1 MYAVILAGGGGT
13 RLWPLSDP
21 AHPKPFLPLFD
32 DGSLLQKTVHRLTAG
47 GELALSDADLTVV
60 TDRRYEHLVRYQLA
74 SVAVLSEPMGRNT
87 AAAIALA
94 ALTVDRADDEVM
106 VVLPADHLVTDEAG
120 FRGILAAAAGL
131 ADGAFGID
139 APIVTLGAQ
148 PTGPSTEYGYLVPDY
163 ERGSSAGLTAYPLQ
177 RFEEKPNVDR
187 AEGLLRMPGVAW
199 NAGIFIGRRRT
210 FLDALGR
217 HTELLDKL
225 APALRD
231 AAALTAAYE
240 GIEPISIDY
249 AVMEPAASAGKVV
262 MASMNAGWSDVGTWR
277 ALLDALV
284 AAGGGYE
291 GAARVVP
298 PRETIDLTAD
308 DVAVVRDAD
317 HALWLAR
324 GPQELEW
331 TQPVGLLPGAAPHA
345 ATVEALINRVNAA
358 TAPTE
363 VNA

>member
-32 DGSLLQKTVHRLTAG
+32 DGSLLRKTVRRLTTG
-47 GELALSDADLTVV
+47 RQLALAQEDLTVV
-60 TDRRYEHLVRYQLA
+60 TDRRYARLVRDQLP

-94 ALTVDRADDEVM
+94 ALTVDRPDDEVM

-120 FRGILAAAAGL
+120 FRDVLAAASAL

-148 PTGPSTEYGYLVPDY
+148 PTGPSTQYGYLVPDY

-199 NAGIFIGRRRT
+199 NAGIFIARRHT
-210 FLDALGR
+210 FVDALRR
-217 HTELLDKL
+217 HTELLANL
-225 APALRD
+225 APALGN
-231 AAALTAAYE
+231 AAALTDAYANLK
-240 GIEPISIDY
+240 PISIDY
-249 AVMEPAASAGKVV
+249 AVMEPAASGGEIV
-262 MASMNAGWSDVGTWR
+262 MASMSVGWSDVGTWA
-277 ALLDALV
+277 ALLGALV
-284 AAGGGYE
+284 AGDGGYD

-298 PRETIDLTAD
+298 PREMVDLTAED
-308 DVAVVRDAD
+308 IAVVRDAD

-331 TQPVGLLPGAAPHA
+331 TQPIGLLPGAARHA